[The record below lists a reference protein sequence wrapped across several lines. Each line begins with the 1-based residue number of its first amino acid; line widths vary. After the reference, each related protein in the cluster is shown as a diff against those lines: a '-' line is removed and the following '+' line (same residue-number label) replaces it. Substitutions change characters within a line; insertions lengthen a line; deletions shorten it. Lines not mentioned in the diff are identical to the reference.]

1 VRDERPRIAPTWL
14 VLVLAAVV
22 PLTML
27 ASAPRG
33 GLEKRVASVG
43 APSDLSAAYL
53 EAWSKVQPKNEEF
66 LTLLGAQYASL
77 GRTDDAEQVAA
88 RMEALGSSHMRLA
101 AMMLRLSIAEQ
112 RTFAIPEDDPRRG
125 PALAQTRES
134 ARAVDAGRTLA
145 VGAEGSRM
153 AGTAQRCGWL
163 ARCGAATLHAA
174 FGGRS

>member
-112 RTFAIPEDDPRRG
+112 RTFAIPEDD
-125 PALAQTRES
+125 RES

>member
-125 PALAQTRES
+125 PALASLREQLTQA
-134 ARAVDAGRTLA
+134 ARLPWAPKDL
-145 VGAEGSRM
+145 EWL
-153 AGTAQRCGWL
+153 AQRS
-163 ARCGAATLHAA
+163 AAALHAA